1 VIVDYADAVAAF
13 FVSRPEGTALP
24 PAVAAGSPA
33 RRLRDACE
41 PVAMHAVWSRA
52 VYERL
57 AQFGLDFLTS
67 YVGGRGAFL
76 GEPSGAVV
84 AAAFAWFEP
93 GLVISSWDAVR
104 SAVAHDQLVQARDES
119 TIASLRE
126 VLAGEDPGEVANQ
139 LADAATAADG
149 MGRPLFSGLR
159 ADGRPHDAVHLLWW
173 ACNLVR
179 EHRGDSH
186 VAAAAAAGLDAVE
199 MNILTELWT
208 GMPLLS
214 YTATRGWPAAAM
226 QRAIGQL
233 ESRGWVRDGDLTDA
247 GRTSRRHIELRT
259 DDQEQPIVAALG
271 DRLDEVCGLLN
282 HWGQLCIEAGAFP
295 PDILK
300 RAAG

>member
-1 VIVDYADAVAAF
+1 VIVDYADAVTAF
-13 FVSRPEGTALP
+13 FVTRPEGTALP
-24 PAVAAGSPA
+24 PAVAEGSPA

-52 VYERL
+52 VCERL
-57 AQFGLDFLTS
+57 ARFGLDFLTS

-93 GLVISSWDAVR
+93 GLVTSSWDAVR
-104 SAVAHDQLVQARDES
+104 TAVSHDQLVQARDES

-126 VLAGEDPGEVANQ
+126 VLAGEDPGEAASL

-159 ADGRPHDAVHLLWW
+159 ADGRPRDAVHLLWW

-186 VAAAAAAGLDAVE
+186 VAAAATAGLNPVE

-233 ESRGWVRDGDLTDA
+233 ESRGWVRDGDLTGA
-247 GRTSRRHIELRT
+247 GSAARRHIELRT

-271 DRLDEVCGLLN
+271 DRLDEVCELLN